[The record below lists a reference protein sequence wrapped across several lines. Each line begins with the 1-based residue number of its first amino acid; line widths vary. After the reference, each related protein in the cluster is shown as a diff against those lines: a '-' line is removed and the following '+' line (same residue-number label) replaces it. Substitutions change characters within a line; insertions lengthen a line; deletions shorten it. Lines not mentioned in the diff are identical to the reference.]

1 MEALWIREM
10 GNSVE
15 ESHCGHWRAFFPR
28 LLSMLDFDWLLPF
41 EKEVLA
47 PKSEIPDSFGTSFD
61 RLLHVCHERNTTY
74 LEPPSAIKD
83 STRYARD
90 RQPRS
95 LQLTSS
101 EIEICDT
108 CDMIVGED

>member
-41 EKEVLA
+41 DKEVLA